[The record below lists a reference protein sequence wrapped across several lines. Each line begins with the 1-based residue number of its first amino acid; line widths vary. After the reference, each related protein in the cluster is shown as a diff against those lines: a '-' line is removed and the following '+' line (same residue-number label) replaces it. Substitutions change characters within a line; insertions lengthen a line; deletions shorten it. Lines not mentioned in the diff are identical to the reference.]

1 MKTILNK
8 STNEIKR
15 VKDKESENYVKYGWS
30 YCPKSE
36 WKKLNNKPTNTQEN
50 TKAKKGK

>member
-8 STNEIKR
+8 RTNEIKR
-15 VKDKESENYVKYGWS
+15 VKDQDSESYIKLGWV

-36 WKKLNNKPTNTQEN
+36 WKKMNVKPEK
-50 TKAKKGK
+50 TKEEKKSK